1 LIPVTS
7 DALATAKLRYKER
20 GTTADRSYSGYY
32 PSFNSTFYFTEAL
45 VARAAYAKT
54 IGRPNLNE
62 IIPGITVADPGAAA
76 GARTATIINS
86 GLQPWSADNFD
97 LSLETYSLKGATIA
111 FSLFQKNITGFFVD
125 TRVPATLE
133 LLQSYGLSDDYLD
146 YEIISTENGGS
157 ATVKG
162 YEASWRQSLHFLP
175 SWAKG
180 FSTFANATIS
190 RVSGENSA
198 DFTPFAHKNL
208 NWGASYI
215 RKKFSFRFNAAYAYR
230 VSGAAVAPSA
240 TVPAGT
246 RSYVAPQITQ
256 DWSFEYRFAKN
267 FSLYG
272 GARNFTGIA
281 KRTERSGPGTP
292 VWTRPQTYQ
301 NFGTL
306 VTLGVR
312 SEF

>member
-1 LIPVTS
+1 
-7 DALATAKLRYKER
+7 
-20 GTTADRSYSGYY
+20 
-32 PSFNSTFYFTEAL
+32 
-45 VARAAYAKT
+45 
-54 IGRPNLNE
+54 
-62 IIPGITVADPGAAA
+62 
-76 GARTATIINS
+76 
-86 GLQPWSADNFD
+86 
-97 LSLETYSLKGATIA
+97 
-111 FSLFQKNITGFFVD
+111 
-125 TRVPATLE
+125 
-133 LLQSYGLSDDYLD
+133 
-146 YEIISTENGGS
+146 
-157 ATVKG
+157 
-162 YEASWRQSLHFLP
+162 
-175 SWAKG
+175 
-180 FSTFANATIS
+180 
-190 RVSGENSA
+190 
-198 DFTPFAHKNL
+198 
-208 NWGASYI
+208 
-215 RKKFSFRFNAAYAYR
+215 FRFNAAYAYR

-256 DWSFEYRFAKN
+256 DWSFEYRFAKK